1 MKVSVGHALLIS
13 IFFLIVSGCATHR
26 AQTIVPTP
34 MHQAQKEIPEDELLD
49 VGISVF
55 ETVELTEKKA
65 KKEGTHPD
73 VRKAECHY
81 IPYNLKNTLQESSYW
96 GAVRII
102 PNETDGVDV
111 MVKGEVLESNGEWL
125 ILKIDVIDSAGN
137 TWIRKKYKAKAT
149 EDYYTGNAPGSRDAF
164 QDLYNTVAN
173 DMAAYR
179 NQLSSAEV
187 QKIRMISRLEFA
199 QAFSPDAFGDY
210 LAVDNEGKATIKR
223 LPADGD
229 PQMERVLRV
238 RERDN
243 MYVDTLNEYY
253 DGFYNEMWPAYEEW
267 RRFNLKERTA
277 LREIKWAS
285 YKRMAGGAL
294 LMALAIAMDAS
305 DVQGTNAMQNIM
317 IIGGGALVVDGI
329 NVSKQQE
336 IHAAAIQELSDSFG
350 RDMKPVVMEFEGN
363 QYELTGSAEEQ
374 YLHWR
379 ELLRKIY
386 FAETGF
392 DQLDDSQADQT
403 IEQENGVQSE
413 NPTNILPA
421 GEGPA
426 HSGEGG
432 GEGYFWMNT
441 N

>member
-1 MKVSVGHALLIS
+1 
-13 IFFLIVSGCATHR
+13 
-26 AQTIVPTP
+26 
-34 MHQAQKEIPEDELLD
+34 
-49 VGISVF
+49 
-55 ETVELTEKKA
+55 
-65 KKEGTHPD
+65 
-73 VRKAECHY
+73 
-81 IPYNLKNTLQESSYW
+81 
-96 GAVRII
+96 
-102 PNETDGVDV
+102 
-111 MVKGEVLESNGEWL
+111 
-125 ILKIDVIDSAGN
+125 VIDSAGN

-149 EDYYTGNAPGSRDAF
+149 EGYYTGNAPGTKDAF

-179 NQLSSAEV
+179 NRLSSDEI
-187 QKIRMISRLEFA
+187 QKLRTVSKLKFA

-210 LAVDNEGKATIKR
+210 LATDKKGKVSIKR
-223 LPADGD
+223 LPAEGD

-243 MYVDTLNEYY
+243 MFVDTLNEYY

-267 RRFNLKERTA
+267 RKFNLKERTA

-285 YKRMAGGAL
+285 YKRIAGGAL
-294 LMALAIAMDAS
+294 LMALAVAMSAN
-305 DVQGTNAMQNIM
+305 DVQGTGALESIM

-336 IHAAAIQELSDSFG
+336 IHAAAIQELSESFG
-350 RDMKPVVMEFEGN
+350 NDMKPVVMEFEGN

-374 YLHWR
+374 YAHWR

-392 DQLDDSQADQT
+392 DQLDDLQVDQAVDP
-403 IEQENGVQSE
+403 ENAAQSE
-413 NPTNILPA
+413 NPTNTSPA

-426 HSGEGG
+426 HTGKGG
-432 GEGYFWMNT
+432 GDGYFWRKT
-441 N
+441 P